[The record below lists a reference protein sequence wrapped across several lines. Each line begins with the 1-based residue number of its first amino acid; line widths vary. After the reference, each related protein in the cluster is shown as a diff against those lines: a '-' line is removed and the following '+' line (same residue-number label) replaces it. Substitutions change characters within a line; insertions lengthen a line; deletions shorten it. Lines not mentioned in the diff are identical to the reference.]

1 MDLVGQIDTYPE
13 RTPRT
18 KLSMKKDPTTISG
31 MKKTQLNT
39 LPRAS
44 LVWKKLIINIKYN
57 AQQYDTIL
65 ILRKFKYNIIFSRLK
80 SNHLT
85 YPIQDRSP
93 TFHCNTLKK
102 KKKYN
107 WNQDFWFSKLVIL
120 EKVFTWNTVS
130 IAKPILSK
138 DVIPLLGPSHFSIH
152 IEMLGL
158 HV

>member
-57 AQQYDTIL
+57 AQQYDI
-65 ILRKFKYNIIFSRLK
+65 IWVKYNFFKTLK
-80 SNHLT
+80 IKFNLT

-107 WNQDFWFSKLVIL
+107 WNQDFWFSKLVPIIL